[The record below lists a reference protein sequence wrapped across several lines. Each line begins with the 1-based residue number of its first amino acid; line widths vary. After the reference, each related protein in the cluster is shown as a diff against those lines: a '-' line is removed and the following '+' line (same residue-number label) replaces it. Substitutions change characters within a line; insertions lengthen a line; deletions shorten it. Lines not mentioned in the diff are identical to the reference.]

1 MFNMAENVL
10 RKPITKQASSRLLKE
25 ISEIKSP
32 QSSSFSDWMSGE
44 YMYVEMAHYTD
55 DDKVVLICV
64 TNTDDYKV
72 HEYKLEKLN
81 DKNWQ
86 YIIQRF
92 CSGNSSD
99 QILNNV
105 ETLFNSLEFKNLVMK
120 IYKLIVAERHS
131 AMLQSKIMRLQDQSN
146 ESLNSF
152 K

>member
-1 MFNMAENVL
+1 
-10 RKPITKQASSRLLKE
+10 
-25 ISEIKSP
+25 
-32 QSSSFSDWMSGE
+32 
-44 YMYVEMAHYTD
+44 MAHYTD

-64 TNTDDYKV
+64 TNADDFKV

-86 YIIQRF
+86 YIIHRF

-105 ETLFNSLEFKNLVMK
+105 ETLFNSLEFKILVNK
-120 IYKLIVAERHS
+120 IYKLILMEKQSV
-131 AMLQSKIMRLQDQSN
+131 MLQGKGLRLQDQSY
-146 ESLNSF
+146 ESFNSL